1 MRATPNAGR
10 LQLVVFFVMVT
21 ALLYLCPCLWLCIGS
36 VCIGASGA
44 SAAWLRVGLVDERG
58 I

>member
-1 MRATPNAGR
+1 MRATLSAGR
-10 LQLVVFFVMVT
+10 LVLAVFSVLFN
-21 ALLYLCPCLWLCIGS
+21 ALLYLCLWLCIGRG
-36 VCIGASGA
+36 CNRASGA

>member
-1 MRATPNAGR
+1 M
-10 LQLVVFFVMVT
+10 MVI
-21 ALLYLCPCLWLCIGS
+21 APLYFWLWLCIGR
-36 VCIGASGA
+36 VYIGASGA

>member
-1 MRATPNAGR
+1 
-10 LQLVVFFVMVT
+10 MVT